1 MIRHT
6 SVCIRINNI
15 HERALRLVYNDNIS
29 TFSELLTK
37 DGSFCI
43 HHRNIQKL
51 AIEMYKIKNNMSPPL
66 MKDIFIQKENTYN
79 LRNKQPWEIRP
90 VKSVYNGTETLSF
103 RGPKT
108 WDMLPN
114 SIKQSE
120 SLQEFT
126 YKVKK
131 WKPDS
136 CTCRLCKV
144 YINNLGFL

>member
-1 MIRHT
+1 MFHNRT
-6 SVCIRINNI
+6 LNNRINKI

-126 YKVKK
+126 YNVKK
-131 WKPDS
+131 WKP
-136 CTCRLCKV
+136 
-144 YINNLGFL
+144 G